1 VNKWIIAPVALGLL
15 VCANPARAQD
25 DPKAIIEKSIK
36 AYGGKEK
43 LEKYKAFVSK
53 AKGTIDEAGGIN
65 FVQELSFQAPNQFRV
80 VMDVEVMG
88 QKATVKVIFDGE
100 KGWISVNNMTMDAP
114 ESTIREFKDA
124 SHLMEVTKLTGLG
137 DKKYKLESLGE
148 SKVEDKPVIGIR
160 VTTEGQRDVNLFF
173 DKETYLILKT
183 ERRAVTMTE
192 QEVTEERINQS
203 FGEVEGLKI
212 PKKVLVLRD
221 GKKYVESEETET
233 KVLDSIDKSEFA
245 KP

>member
-1 VNKWIIAPVALGLL
+1 
-15 VCANPARAQD
+15 
-25 DPKAIIEKSIK
+25 
-36 AYGGKEK
+36 
-43 LEKYKAFVSK
+43 
-53 AKGTIDEAGGIN
+53 
-65 FVQELSFQAPNQFRV
+65 
-80 VMDVEVMG
+80 MDMEVMG
-88 QKATVKVIFDGE
+88 QKINVKVIFDGE
-100 KGWISVNNMTMDAP
+100 KGWLNFNGTTMDAP
-114 ESTIREFKDA
+114 EATIKEFKDGA
-124 SHLMEVTKLTGLG
+124 HLMEVSKLTGLG
-137 DKKYKLESLGE
+137 DKKYKIESLGE
-148 SKVEDKPVIGIR
+148 SKVEDKPVLGIR
-160 VTTEGQRDVNLFF
+160 VSTEGQRDVNLFF

-203 FGEVEGLKI
+203 FDEVEGLKI